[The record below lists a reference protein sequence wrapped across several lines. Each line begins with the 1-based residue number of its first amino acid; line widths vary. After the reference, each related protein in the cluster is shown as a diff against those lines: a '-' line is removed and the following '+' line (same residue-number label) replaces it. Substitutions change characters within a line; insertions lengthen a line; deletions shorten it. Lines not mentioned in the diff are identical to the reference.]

1 MTGRTRKFGKGAALA
16 ATLSCA
22 LSIAAL
28 PARAGAAPA
37 RVVSINLCTD
47 QLAMLIAD
55 KGQLL
60 SVSAIA
66 RDPHSSAM
74 TREASA
80 FPVNHGQAEEI
91 FLLKPDLVLAG
102 TYTARAT
109 VGLLRG
115 LDIRVEQFVPDT
127 SFEDVKASIRRMG
140 TLLGR
145 EARAEEL
152 SRRIDAEL
160 ERTSRLPRSGKL
172 AALYYANSYTSGA
185 GTLAHAVIEAAGL
198 ENLAARLGIRG
209 TASIPLEALVMAMP
223 DVVVAGDRDYE
234 PPALAQENF
243 SHPAFRALIEHSGEV
258 AMPVRNTVC
267 GGPFT
272 LAAVRMLR
280 AAAGQDHV
288 RR

>member
-1 MTGRTRKFGKGAALA
+1 MKNRRQAWGSGAVLA
-16 ATLSCA
+16 VALSCA
-22 LSIAAL
+22 LIAVL
-28 PARAGAAPA
+28 PARAAEKPA

-47 QLAMLIAD
+47 QLAMLIAE

-74 TREASA
+74 VAEAEA
-80 FPVNHGQAEEI
+80 FPVNYGQAEEI

-102 TYTARAT
+102 TYTTRAT

-115 LDIRVEQFVPDT
+115 LGIPVEQFSPES
-127 SFEDVKASIRRMG
+127 SFEDVKANMLRMG
-140 TLLGR
+140 ALLGR
-145 EARAEEL
+145 EARAAALAAE
-152 SRRIDAEL
+152 IDAEL
-160 ERTSRLPRSGKL
+160 ERLKRLPRSGKL

-185 GTLAHAVIEAAGL
+185 GTLANAALEAAGL
-198 ENLAARLGIRG
+198 ENLAVRLGIQG
-209 TASIPLEALVMAMP
+209 TASIPLEALVLATP
-223 DVVVAGDRDYE
+223 DVVVAGDRDYA

-243 SHPAFRALIEHSGEV
+243 AHPAFRALIQHSGEA
-258 AMPVRNTVC
+258 AMPTRNTVC

-272 LAAVRMLR
+272 LAAVRLLR
-280 AAAGQDHV
+280 EAAGGELA

>member
-1 MTGRTRKFGKGAALA
+1 MTGRAHRIGKGAAFA
-16 ATLSCA
+16 AALFCA
-22 LSIAAL
+22 LAV
-28 PARAGAAPA
+28 PASGAQAEGPA

-47 QLAMLIAD
+47 QLAMLVAGE
-55 KGQLL
+55 GQL
-60 SVSAIA
+60 VSISDLA

-74 TREASA
+74 AQEAED

-102 TYTARAT
+102 TYTTRAT
-109 VGLLRG
+109 VGLLRT
-115 LDIRVEQFVPDT
+115 LNIRVEQFSPET
-127 SFEDVKASIRRMG
+127 SFDDVKANIRRMG
-140 TLLGR
+140 ALLKR

-152 SRRIDAEL
+152 AGQIDAEL
-160 ERTSRLPRSGKL
+160 QRLKRLPRSGQL

-185 GTLAHAVIEAAGL
+185 DTLAHAVIEAAGL

-209 TASIPLEALVMAMP
+209 TATISLESLVLAMP

-243 SHPAFRALIEHSGEV
+243 AHPAFRALVERSGEA

-272 LAAVRMLR
+272 LAAVRLLR
-280 AAAGQDHV
+280 AAAGQELV
-288 RR
+288 RQ